1 MVGSAREWVGGGFG
15 RRASEVDPAV
25 VVAVE
30 RRSRVLPRV
39 FEDVRRSGWG
49 WGTAADARRTSSE
62 AGDAARVLVAETGV
76 ETAPAGA
83 SLMDSRSAMANCWRS
98 VSILGVAITTAGVSP
113 SRPRAAGWFGSSRA
127 STRARR
133 SGRALLARR
142 SPRIQ
147 GRAVRRLSLK
157 TARACVSLAPRR
169 GRVRGGA
176 PAPATPRFKNYAGIG
191 PDRRDT
197 DPRSTSFIFTRKRRE
212 AATLA

>member
-1 MVGSAREWVGGGFG
+1 MGWGRVRTARERGG
-15 RRASEVDPAV
+15 PAV

-30 RRSRVLPRV
+30 RRSRVLPR
-39 FEDVRRSGWG
+39 FLNVRRSGWG

-133 SGRALLARR
+133 SGRAKPRASLAANTGSRGA
-142 SPRIQ
+142 PP
-147 GRAVRRLSLK
+147 LLK

-197 DPRSTSFIFTRKRRE
+197 DPRSTSFLLPACHTRKRRE
-212 AATLA
+212 AAAASSL